1 MRAVWIGACLCALI
15 ATAAADP
22 TGDQLRASGEKLAK
36 QGLYSEAIAAF
47 KAADKLVPRAT
58 NWCLIGL
65 AYTRRELWPQA
76 EIAIERCHRL
86 AAVDDPL
93 PSWLAALETQ
103 LASRLAAADV
113 AAVDIAVEP
122 AGTPAELTVSSFAP
136 DETFH
141 ARVIHLPFGHQVISA
156 TAPGYVRTDVAIDVV
171 DRKPLHVV
179 VKLIGAEHAE
189 PLPPAPPPVVV
200 TPPAAVVVARA
211 PEPTPP
217 QQPTSLAP
225 WLVMGAG
232 AGVAIAGGIV
242 EATWFK
248 TAHDHLAQATTTS
261 EYAQWSNAFDT
272 RRDVVIGCYALG
284 AVAVGVG
291 VVLELTGHHADERS
305 VQISASPMP
314 GGSVVTIGWS
324 R

>member
-1 MRAVWIGACLCALI
+1 VRAVCIGACLCALI

-86 AAVDDPL
+86 ASSDDPL
-93 PSWLAALETQ
+93 PSWLPALETQ

-171 DRKPLHVV
+171 DRKPLQVV
-179 VKLIGAEHAE
+179 VKLIGAEHPE

-200 TPPAAVVVARA
+200 TPPAAVVTAPT
-211 PEPTPP
+211 PEPA
-217 QQPTSLAP
+217 QPTRVAP
-225 WLVMGAG
+225 WIVMGAG
-232 AGVAIAGGIV
+232 AGIAIAGAVV

-248 TAHDHLAQATTTS
+248 TAHDKL
-261 EYAQWSNAFDT
+261 EYATSTTEYGEWSDKFDT

-284 AVAVGVG
+284 AVAVAAG
-291 VVLELTGHHADERS
+291 VVLELTGHHRDERS
-305 VQISASPMP
+305 VQVSASPVP